1 MAGSEDGMAKFLI
14 GLLLGIALAFGYV
27 RWGLSMPGIAQLPE
41 KLRGNIIS
49 TAVEGELY
57 DLDKPLEVRRRALEV
72 FFQNRAKF
80 AVEVD
85 AEFSHPFLNALYLR
99 RVIRE
104 ARILRG
110 YWDAFDRLFEQP
122 ALRAALEKQH
132 GTTDEIALKQAML
145 FEKFSEELFLA
156 QWVAEHEGEVTP
168 EGLLPLLVK
177 LSAQP
182 G

>member
-1 MAGSEDGMAKFLI
+1 MAKFLI

-27 RWGLSMPGIAQLPE
+27 RWGISMPGIVQLPE
-41 KLRGNIIS
+41 KLRGDIIS

-80 AVEVD
+80 AGEVD

-110 YWDAFDRLFEQP
+110 YWDAFDRILEQP
-122 ALRAALEKQH
+122 ALRAAMEKQH
-132 GTTDEIALKQAML
+132 GTTDETALKQAML
-145 FEKFSEELFLA
+145 FEKFTEETFLA
-156 QWVAEHEGEVTP
+156 QWVAEHEGKVTP